1 MSTYIA
7 LFYVG
12 VITCPRQNPKTG
24 IAIIA
29 VSKNIP
35 LPWYRNQK
43 SIFYVKVC
51 ATSVPVHC
59 HISCHP
65 GPSLLHNFGNYR
77 RHHADIPSL
86 CRAVHPPF
94 SSATKCVDVV
104 RVYTVKLKRRIHFS
118 DTRGTLY
125 YHSALMLSQKCR
137 KTFRQ
142 YKSSIHS
149 KAALP
154 LTW

>member
-1 MSTYIA
+1 MKTAFEAGTYMSNYIA
-7 LFYVG
+7 LFYVD
-12 VITCPRQNPKTG
+12 VIICPRQNPG

-35 LPWYRNQK
+35 LPWYCNQK
-43 SIFYVKVC
+43 SIFHVKVC

-86 CRAVHPPF
+86 CTAVHPPF

-104 RVYTVKLKRRIHFS
+104 GVYTVKLKRRIHFS
-118 DTRGTLY
+118 HTRGTLY
-125 YHSALMLSQKCR
+125 YHSALMLSENVEKL
-137 KTFRQ
+137 FVN
-142 YKSSIHS
+142 
-149 KAALP
+149 
-154 LTW
+154 